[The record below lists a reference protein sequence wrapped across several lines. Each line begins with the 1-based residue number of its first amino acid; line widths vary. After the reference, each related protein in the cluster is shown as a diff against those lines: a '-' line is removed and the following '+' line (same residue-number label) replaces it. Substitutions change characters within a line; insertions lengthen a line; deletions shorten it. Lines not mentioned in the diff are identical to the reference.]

1 MLENYI
7 ILIEKYL
14 KKNIWQYSY
23 IDSWWDYN
31 VVITENMVF
40 RFPKNK
46 DLHNNFL
53 EEKKKLDLIKSYI
66 TIKIPEYIYIDQ
78 NMIVYNQ
85 IQWKIM
91 KEFTLDTLDSIVNFL
106 RELHSIPKEKFIK
119 EEKKTDNNWL
129 INFVSY
135 MKEKIEKRLSQKDI
149 DKKTITNIH
158 KYMDELFFSFES
170 PNQSFTHWDLQPK
183 NIIIS
188 DSWEIEWIID
198 FSDSR
203 VWSCELDF
211 CHILHQSES
220 LCKKAIEIYLWK
232 YDQWFFE
239 RIFFL
244 SRRSVI
250 FEIDNDDMYH
260 NNFDKI
266 YQSLINSNFLF
277 S

>member
-7 ILIEKYL
+7 ILIKKYL
-14 KKNIWQYSY
+14 KKSIWQYSY

-31 VVITENMVF
+31 VILTENLVF

-46 DLHNNFL
+46 DQHNNFL
-53 EEKKKLDLIKSYI
+53 EEKRKLDLIKNYI

-85 IQWKIM
+85 IKWKNM
-91 KEFTLDTLDSIVNFL
+91 KEFTLDTLTTIINFL
-106 RELHSIPKEKFIK
+106 KELHSIPKEKFIT
-119 EEKKTDNNWL
+119 EGEKTDNNGL

-135 MKEKIEKRLSQKDI
+135 MKEKIEKRLYQKNI

-158 KYMDELFFSFES
+158 KYMDELFFSFKS

-183 NIIIS
+183 NIIVS
-188 DSWEIEWIID
+188 NSWKIEWIID

-203 VWSCELDF
+203 IWSCELDF
-211 CHILHQSES
+211 CHILYKSET

-232 YDQWFFE
+232 YDQLFFE
-239 RIFFL
+239 RILFL

-250 FEIDNDDMYH
+250 FEIDNDDIYN

-277 S
+277 L

>member
-1 MLENYI
+1 
-7 ILIEKYL
+7 
-14 KKNIWQYSY
+14 
-23 IDSWWDYN
+23 
-31 VVITENMVF
+31 
-40 RFPKNK
+40 
-46 DLHNNFL
+46 
-53 EEKKKLDLIKSYI
+53 
-66 TIKIPEYIYIDQ
+66 
-78 NMIVYNQ
+78 
-85 IQWKIM
+85 
-91 KEFTLDTLDSIVNFL
+91 
-106 RELHSIPKEKFIK
+106 
-119 EEKKTDNNWL
+119 
-129 INFVSY
+129 
-135 MKEKIEKRLSQKDI
+135 
-149 DKKTITNIH
+149 
-158 KYMDELFFSFES
+158 MDELFFSFES